1 MRKPAIPRVVIAF
14 FLLTFASVAAALAF
28 GPVANS
34 EVVEPDAR
42 PTPVFGRLAVAPL
55 NLAFKALNFSA
66 KKGAPATEPRTFTI
80 ENTGRSTST
89 LNVQVEAIG
98 GANPTS
104 FSLSPAAGIITLAQ
118 DQKATYTVNFTPI
131 GDGRVTATIE
141 ISSSDLSSQRGPTSR
156 TIHLSGVARGPIP
169 TPSFTP
175 TATPT
180 ATPTP
185 AMTPTPTGG
194 VSPTPTATPTATGS
208 PSATSTP
215 LAQGPGTVSKNSA
228 NAPGVIISGTTVTAY
243 IPLSTDNFAAPG
255 FGQAV
260 IENGANPLPGPA
272 TYTADRVG
280 SCTPASSGEVVCSE
294 GNALG
299 VAQFDL
305 VPASTSTTAATIVPS
320 SSSGVIDYLPG
331 ECSGCGALV
340 DNTLGTGSL
349 GLGIL
354 SASAGF
360 FTLDLGN
367 IANTPLGPITTNPNE
382 LPGANFGYDATHHR
396 ILNANYQIT
405 NVQSG
410 ASTPPHF
417 QIIDI
422 TTPAS
427 PLVYDL
433 TNDQTFFLPGTV
445 GTQCNGANNDNQFPE
460 TTAFD
465 SGNNIDIAYVSF
477 HTPPNCQNTPANTV
491 ALFDMTQATFTPGT
505 AGASGTWDTPGKQI
519 QALTDFSVNGVDVIS
534 IEPTNHL
541 AIVAGG
547 AAPFGAL
554 ELPKTSGTGTPAIT
568 DWVSA
573 NMPNDPDGTPWNGW
587 SLPDGV
593 ATYVSPNTG
602 KTTGLMLNS
611 LVNGSSVRTGI
622 ARYAALVDI
631 NALLAL
637 PRDQVNGHQ
646 VLGTSDGQ
654 ALVTNNVVKFVL
666 VR

>member
-1 MRKPAIPRVVIAF
+1 MRKPAVPRVLISF
-14 FLLTFASVAAALAF
+14 FILTLASVAGAFAF
-28 GPVANS
+28 GPAAS
-34 EVVEPDAR
+34 SQVVEPDAR
-42 PTPVFGRLAVAPL
+42 PTPVFGRLAISPL
-55 NLAFKALNFSA
+55 NLAFKALNYNA
-66 KKGAPATEPRTFTI
+66 KKPQQASETKPLTI
-80 ENTGRSTST
+80 ENSGRSTST
-89 LNVQVEAIG
+89 LMVLVGPILGIDAS
-98 GANPTS
+98 S
-104 FSLSPAAGIITLAQ
+104 FSISPLPSGPLSILPGKTNAMTFMV
-118 DQKATYTVNFTPI
+118 TFTPI
-131 GDGRVTATIE
+131 IDGRATAEIQ
-141 ISSSDLSSQRGPTSR
+141 ISSSDMSGQRGPTLR

-175 TATPT
+175 TPTMTAT

-185 AMTPTPTGG
+185 TPTQTPLMTPTPT
-194 VSPTPTATPTATGS
+194 PTTVGS

-215 LAQGPGTVSKNSA
+215 IAQGPGTVSKNSA
-228 NAPGVIISGTTVTAY
+228 NAPGVIITGTTVTAY
-243 IPLSTDNFAAPG
+243 IPLATDNFAAAG

-272 TYTADRVG
+272 TYTADRVN

-305 VPASTSTTAATIVPS
+305 VPASTSTTAATIVATS
-320 SSSGVIDYLPG
+320 STGTIDYLPG

-340 DNTLGTGSL
+340 DDGLGTA

-354 SASAGF
+354 SASGGF

-367 IANTPLGPITTNPNE
+367 IANTPLGPITTNPSE

-405 NVQSG
+405 NVNTLAATSP
-410 ASTPPHF
+410 AF

-422 TTPAS
+422 TNPAS
-427 PLVYDL
+427 PLAYDL
-433 TNDQTFFLPGTV
+433 NNALTFFEPGTV
-445 GTQCNGANNDNQFPE
+445 GTQCNGTNNDNQFPE
-460 TTAFD
+460 TSAFD
-465 SGNNIDIAYVSF
+465 GGNNVDIAYVTF
-477 HTPPNCQNTPANTV
+477 HTPPNCANTPPNTV
-491 ALFDMTQATFTPGT
+491 ALFDMTQAIFTPGT
-505 AGASGTWDTPGKQI
+505 LGASGTWDTAGKQI

-554 ELPKTSGTGTPAIT
+554 QLPTTSGTGTPAIA

-593 ATYVSPNTG
+593 ATYVSPNTS
-602 KTTGLMLNS
+602 KATGLMLNS

-631 NALLAL
+631 SALLAL
-637 PRDQVNGHQ
+637 PRDQNNGHQ